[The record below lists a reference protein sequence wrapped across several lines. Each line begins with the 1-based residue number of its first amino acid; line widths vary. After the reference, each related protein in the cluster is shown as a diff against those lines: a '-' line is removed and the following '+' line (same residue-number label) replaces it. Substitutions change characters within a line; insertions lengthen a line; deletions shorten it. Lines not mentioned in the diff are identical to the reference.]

1 MFSQNNYMIMNKFL
15 QGIAVFLTIFSF
27 AQDKEFIKLKG
38 NIPNHGEGDYNTL
51 QVIDNR
57 KDKTIGILPFGE
69 DKAMKE
75 VSFQN
80 GIAEDLTDWYRKSNL
95 KGGKQDLVFVVND
108 LKLSV
113 KETGEKKNIGTMSLS
128 LQSFVKDENKYRFLY
143 KKDTVFM
150 FSHKDVSDIM
160 VKNLHHIL
168 SLYFEK
174 TFKAKPLKYDL
185 NSDEISDYQNY
196 VNHYPAFTH
205 EKLKEGIY
213 LDYNSFFRQ
222 LPEDGNYTLE
232 RFEGGK
238 LDRAVKTENGKK
250 KKIPSHKIF
259 IYVENGQA
267 YKNTFGGFRELH
279 KSENGFYLQTKPETL
294 FPPQYNLKLG
304 MMFGLVGGIAD
315 ALMEKPKTQSI
326 YLEQQ
331 IYIDP
336 MTGEY
341 DLQYQ

>member
-1 MFSQNNYMIMNKFL
+1 MKKILY
-15 QGIAVFLTIFSF
+15 GIAIFLTVFSF
-27 AQDKEFIKLKG
+27 AQDKELIKLKG
-38 NIPNHGEGDYNTL
+38 DIPNNGEGEYNTL

-80 GIAEDLTDWYRKSNL
+80 GITEDLSDWYQKSNL
-95 KGGKQDLVFVVND
+95 KGGKQDLVIVIND

-113 KETGEKKNIGTMSLS
+113 KETGEKKNIGTMCFS
-128 LQSFVKDENKYRFLY
+128 LQSFVKDGGKYRFLY

-168 SLYFEK
+168 SSYFEK
-174 TFKAKPLKYDL
+174 TYKAKPLPLKYDL
-185 NSDEISDYQNY
+185 TSDEISDYQNY
-196 VNHYPAFTH
+196 VDQYPAFAN
-205 EKLKEGIY
+205 EKLKDGIY

-222 LPEDGNYTLE
+222 WPEDGNYTLE

-238 LDRAVKTENGKK
+238 LDRAVNTENGKK

-279 KSENGFYLQTKPETL
+279 KSEKGFYLQTKPQTL

-304 MMFGLVGGIAD
+304 IMFGLVGGIAD
-315 ALMEKPKTQSI
+315 ALMEKPKPQSM

-341 DLQYQ
+341 DLQY